1 MSSTKDKFELLVV
14 RRLMEATH
22 PLHNTVLLI
31 QYDLNS
37 PYSMI
42 PSFVGTL
49 LTQGTLG
56 NWARPCTVVAP
67 KQGGGASTGP
77 AGDRPWYYVDV
88 KAHNFD

>member
-1 MSSTKDKFELLVV
+1 MS
-14 RRLMEATH
+14 
-22 PLHNTVLLI
+22 
-31 QYDLNS
+31 
-37 PYSMI
+37 

-56 NWARPCTVVAP
+56 NWARPCTVVMP